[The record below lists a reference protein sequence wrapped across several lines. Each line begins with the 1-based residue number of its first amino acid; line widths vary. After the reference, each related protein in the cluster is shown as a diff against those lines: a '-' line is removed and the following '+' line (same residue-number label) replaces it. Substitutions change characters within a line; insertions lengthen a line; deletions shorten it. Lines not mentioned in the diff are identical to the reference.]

1 MDCFFN
7 YLQSYSVEP
16 LILKKNVI
24 FLMVIL
30 FEPLFFQKIV

>member
-1 MDCFFN
+1 MDYFFN
-7 YLQSYSVEP
+7 YSESYSVET